1 MDPRRHFGNS
11 GEDIAAVF
19 LEEQGYEILDRN
31 FSCLF
36 GELDI
41 VARQGQ
47 ILAFVEV
54 KTRRSLKFGRPAAAV
69 TSSKQRKLRTTALYY
84 LKRHPHPRCTIRFDV
99 IEITELYGDIQLNH
113 VTSAF

>member
-11 GEDIAAVF
+11 GEDRATAF
-19 LEEQGYEILDRN
+19 LQEQGYEILNRN
-31 FSCLF
+31 FFCPF

-41 VARQGQ
+41 VAKQGR

-69 TSSKQRKLRTTALYY
+69 TLSKQRKLRTTALYY
-84 LKRHPHPRCTIRFDV
+84 LKRYPHPRCTIRFDV

>member
-11 GEDIAAVF
+11 GEERAAVF
-19 LEEQGYEILDRN
+19 LQEKGYEILERN
-31 FSCLF
+31 FSCPF

-41 VARQGQ
+41 VARQGRL
-47 ILAFVEV
+47 LAFVEV

-69 TSSKQRKLRTTALYY
+69 TPSKQRKLRTTALCY

-99 IEITELYGDIQLNH
+99 IEIIELYGDIQLNH